1 MELAAVSS
9 LECIRALMRLG
20 FTIRRQQG
28 GNVALE
34 RPGRI
39 VVVPLGKVL
48 AGDALSLILLSAR
61 VAPDELAEAIA
72 SSSASGE
79 HSLDTLTAHPSSK
92 NGPRNARSSR

>member
-1 MELAAVSS
+1 MELAAVTS

-72 SSSASGE
+72 SSSSSGE
-79 HSLDTLTAHPSSK
+79 HSLDTLSTPAPTNK
-92 NGPRNARSSR
+92 ALRNFRSSR